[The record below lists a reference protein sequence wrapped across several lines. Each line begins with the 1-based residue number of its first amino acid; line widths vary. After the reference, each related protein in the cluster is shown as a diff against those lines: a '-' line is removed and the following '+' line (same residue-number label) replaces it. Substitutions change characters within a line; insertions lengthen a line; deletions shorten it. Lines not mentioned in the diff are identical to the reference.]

1 MKITT
6 VILLFIFA
14 SIILSCKGNKYD
26 INTASIELPL
36 TFINMDSM
44 LFNAN
49 QTDYLA
55 IREVQMKQ
63 NGDLFSYNLSYC
75 LGIKLYPNA
84 TYQKG
89 LSNFYRDKYIQNLE
103 KSIETNFNKS
113 NRQEKEIHYAFKRM
127 KFHFPN
133 QDLPVKI
140 AYVNS
145 LFSASINCGE
155 DYIAIGL
162 DRYLG
167 RDEKV
172 IKQLPTQEFFLWIKE
187 GMDRKYLS
195 RDAVLAWLMSHYIE
209 ETSENYSSEMIR
221 WGKLIFITHAC
232 LPELEDEILLRYS
245 KKDLEWARNSEAS
258 FWKYLVKEEMLFKTD
273 EESKL
278 NLLHEGPFT
287 IGLPDKSPD
296 RMGVYLGYSIVS
308 QYMNNNDISLKQLI
322 NLPYNTILQGYE
334 AQ

>member
-1 MKITT
+1 MRITT
-6 VILLFIFA
+6 VILLSFFACFI
-14 SIILSCKGNKYD
+14 ISCKEHKYE
-26 INTASIELPL
+26 INIDSMELPL
-36 TFINMDSM
+36 TFINLDSI
-44 LFNAN
+44 LFHADRAN
-49 QTDYLA
+49 YLA
-55 IREVQMKQ
+55 IREEQMKH

-75 LGIKLYPNA
+75 LGIKLYPD
-84 TYQKG
+84 TSFQKG
-89 LSNFYRDKYIQNLE
+89 LSNFYRDNYIQRLE
-103 KSIETNFNKS
+103 KTIETNFNSS
-113 NRQEKEIHYAFKRM
+113 NRKEKEIQDAFKRM

-155 DYIAIGL
+155 NYIAIGL
-162 DRYLG
+162 ERYLG
-167 RDEKV
+167 EDKKV
-172 IKQLPTQEFFLWIKE
+172 IKQLPSQEFFQWIKV

-195 RDAVLAWLMSHYIE
+195 RDIVLAWLMSHYIE
-209 ETSENYSSEMIR
+209 ETTENYSSEMIR

-232 LPELEDEILLRYS
+232 LPQLEDEILLRYS
-245 KKDLEWARNSEAS
+245 KKDLEWARNSEES

-273 EESKL
+273 EETKL

-296 RMGVYLGYSIVS
+296 RMGVYLGYSMVC
-308 QYMNNNDISLKQLI
+308 QYMNNNDISLTQLI

-334 AQ
+334 AE